1 MRLHPR
7 LFNRFLIIAAAVSMV
22 AIVGFGFRHSGDQE
36 RGFRANLG
44 DGRALLDSLA
54 VMPDSRPV
62 TVLFWASWSAP
73 SVALLQELSRDTAHV
88 LIAAYVRDDSTSVSQ
103 AVDVSTS
110 EHLRLMN
117 GTAVFQSLK
126 TPGVPTRVRY
136 GADGRLIEVVVG
148 QP

>member
-7 LFNRFLIIAAAVSMV
+7 LFNRFLTIAAAISV
-22 AIVGFGFRHSGDQE
+22 AAIIGFGFRHAGNQE
-36 RGFRANLG
+36 RGFRTNLG

-73 SVALLQELSRDTAHV
+73 SVALLQELSRDTSHV

-103 AVDVSTS
+103 AVDASALKN
-110 EHLRLMN
+110 LRLMN

-126 TPGVPTRVRY
+126 TPGVPTRIRY
-136 GADGRLIEVVVG
+136 DADGRLIEVVVG